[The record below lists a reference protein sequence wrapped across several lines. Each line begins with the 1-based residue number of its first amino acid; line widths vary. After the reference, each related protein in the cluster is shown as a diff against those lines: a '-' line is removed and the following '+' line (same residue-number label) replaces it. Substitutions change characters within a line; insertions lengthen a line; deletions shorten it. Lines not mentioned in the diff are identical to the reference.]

1 MVMRFILLVIILLNG
16 SIPLYAGP
24 KPQYNSFEDALNQAI
39 WNSDYIIE
47 CNVDNNDNIDIKDIW
62 KRVEENIS
70 FNEINDNEI
79 LITSI
84 KKVKSLNKFKNNFRI
99 LLFVSK
105 AKKNDLKIKYNYF
118 YFKSSPVVVF
128 FNNNNAIAFNGRD
141 LLKPVKLVADK
152 TMKNHVFYILGL
164 QKKYVNI
171 FIADKYGEIDLDSK
185 VKKLSNFISFSLPD
199 FLRESI
205 YIEISQIGGDIAIQS
220 LLALL
225 KNKHLMDDHAELI
238 SIVSYLLENPNVNA
252 NLKDKF
258 EKILCEIINEEM
270 EFWKSNPDCYN
281 ALTTIKL
288 KPLKKAS
295 MHLVRLNLAL
305 QKIAEIEQM
314 GASTK
319 TTLMHLQKFCQKYTL
334 VDDQAGC
341 TKNIDIA
348 LDKNPIDGTR
358 VRKMRLNR

>member
-1 MVMRFILLVIILLNG
+1 MVMRFILLVIILLSG

-24 KPQYNSFEDALNQAI
+24 KPQYNSFEDALEQAI

-47 CNVDNNDNIDIKDIW
+47 CNVDNNDNVDIKDIW
-62 KRVEENIS
+62 KRAEENIS
-70 FNEINDNEI
+70 FDEINDNEI

-105 AKKNDLKIKYNYF
+105 AKKNDLKIKYSYF
-118 YFKSSPVVVF
+118 HFKSSPVVVF
-128 FNNNNAIAFNGRD
+128 FNNNNAIAFDGRD
-141 LLKPVKLVADK
+141 LKPVKLVDDK

-171 FIADKYGEIDLDSK
+171 FIADEYGKIDLDLK
-185 VKKLSNFISFSLPD
+185 VKKLTNLISCSPPG
-199 FLRESI
+199 FLRKSI
-205 YIEISQIGGDIAIQS
+205 YIEISQIGGNIAIQS

-238 SIVSYLLENPNVNA
+238 SIISYLLDNPNVDA

-270 EFWKSNPDCYN
+270 EFWKSNPDYYN

-305 QKIAEIEQM
+305 QKIAEIKQM
-314 GASTK
+314 DASTK
-319 TTLMHLQKFCQKYTL
+319 ITLMNLQKFCQKYTL
-334 VDDQAGC
+334 VDDQTGC

-348 LDKNPIDGTR
+348 LDKNPIDGTS
-358 VRKMRLNR
+358 VRKMRPNR